1 MASITELF
9 NWNRRQPV
17 WYSPFTILTKVFPC
31 SSMKELCSALWRKGV
46 PFDYSTNSLYTRQI
60 AATSLSRLYW
70 NFFEFIFS
78 DCAFCLYYPYVNR
91 IDQQKGTWTYSI
103 SISGST
109 TVRLD
114 TWFSNSDSISPIRVE
129 TWTNSIQNQPIDWK
143 SERVVIYAQV
153 TQQEKAVSGLNLVA
167 YINGDDNTES
177 VFSVSLSESDPSD
190 VTKGD
195 GIYSALVTNLPR
207 SSIRFSYVVEI
218 VNGSGTVD
226 AGNPSIFRL

>member
-1 MASITELF
+1 M
-9 NWNRRQPV
+9 
-17 WYSPFTILTKVFPC
+17 
-31 SSMKELCSALWRKGV
+31 
-46 PFDYSTNSLYTRQI
+46 
-60 AATSLSRLYW
+60 
-70 NFFEFIFS
+70 
-78 DCAFCLYYPYVNR
+78 NR

-109 TVRLD
+109 AVRLD

-167 YINGDDNTES
+167 YINGDDNKES

-218 VNGSGTVD
+218 DNGSGNVD
-226 AGNPSIFRL
+226 NGNRSIFRL